1 MISTFDLILL
11 GSMVSAGGLAFLR
24 HGKWPHLNFTP
35 LGGGKRVAD
44 LTPESQ
50 EHRAR
55 STALAGARWLTV
67 GALTLYV
74 AYAHGG
80 EDGYLFSPWGDVM
93 FHVLFVAS
101 CWSFTAFRI
110 NHTAERAPTGSPQ
123 NQPLTGTT
131 A

>member
-1 MISTFDLILL
+1 MISTFDLTLL

-24 HGKWPHLNFTP
+24 QGKWPYLDVAR
-35 LGGGKRVAD
+35 LGGGTRVAD
-44 LTPESQ
+44 LTAESRQHQ
-50 EHRAR
+50 ER

-67 GALTLYV
+67 GALTLFV

-93 FHVLFVAS
+93 FHVFFVAS

-110 NHTAERAPTGSPQ
+110 NQTAERV
-123 NQPLTGTT
+123 TT
-131 A
+131 VVLKANR

>member
-1 MISTFDLILL
+1 MPHDMISTFDLTLL

-24 HGKWPHLNFTP
+24 EGRWPHLEFSR
-35 LGGGKRVAD
+35 LISRKSIAD
-44 LTPESQ
+44 RTAASRD
-50 EHRAR
+50 HHAR

-67 GALTLYV
+67 GALTLFI

-80 EDGYLFSPWGDVM
+80 EEGYLFSPWGDVV

-110 NHTAERAPTGSPQ
+110 NHTAERE
-123 NQPLTGTT
+123 TT
-131 A
+131 VLLDPNH